1 MSNRNSKDGTAANSS
16 TTAEVTT
23 SSQTIA
29 KPNVIRWASFN
40 DEMPKEG
47 QLVIVYEWQYDA
59 YATYFEFDKDADYS
73 NSWWC
78 LPPIV

>member
-1 MSNRNSKDGTAANSS
+1 MKNSS
-16 TTAEVTT
+16 TKAEITT
-23 SSQTIA
+23 SSLPIGNTY
-29 KPNVIRWASFN
+29 VIRWASFN

-59 YATYFEFDKDADYS
+59 YATFFELDKDADYS